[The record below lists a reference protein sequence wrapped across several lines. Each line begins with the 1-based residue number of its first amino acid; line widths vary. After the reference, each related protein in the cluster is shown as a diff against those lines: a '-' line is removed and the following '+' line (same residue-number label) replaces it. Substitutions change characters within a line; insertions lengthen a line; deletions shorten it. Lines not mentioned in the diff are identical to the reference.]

1 LIDIAFF
8 QPEYADTGA
17 YEGRCSMSQALP
29 ARPNLHWLRK
39 TAKQQLHEL
48 RKTNSDAKLAGAQ
61 LALARQ
67 YGFRSWRALKA
78 EVDRLQVL
86 ASSGEQSI
94 AALLRAVGTGQID
107 TVRAML
113 AATPELINA
122 VGPHPFWGGRS
133 QPLHL
138 SIDTKRRDMFDLL
151 IAAGADVNGNNEHN
165 EHWSPLMLTVHFDQ
179 PEMRRMLL
187 ERGATVGL
195 MEALM
200 LEDDA
205 LVEKLLRAGKSALP
219 AIEPNSGSIL
229 AFARTPFAIDRLLE
243 LGVASDRKDRWDTTP
258 IQAMSRLGERGLPLV
273 QHMLKRGIAAE
284 PQEYARMADRET
296 LAALIAA
303 KPDIAKLDSVMMGA
317 VDFGHHDLVSW
328 LLSQGAN
335 ANAHSDWGS
344 QGTALHSA
352 AWNGDLRMVKLL
364 VEAGADITARD
375 AEHNNTPAGWAKV
388 AIEVTNNPDC
398 QDVGDYLA
406 GLKEPTTT

>member
-1 LIDIAFF
+1 LIAIAFF
-8 QPEYADTGA
+8 QPACADTGA

-29 ARPNLHWLRK
+29 ARPNLDWLRK
-39 TAKQQLHEL
+39 TAKQQLHQL
-48 RKTNSDAKLAGAQ
+48 RKTNPDAKLAGAQ
-61 LALARQ
+61 LAVARQ

-78 EVDRLQVL
+78 EVDRRQAL
-86 ASSGEQSI
+86 ASSGDQTV

-113 AATPELINA
+113 AAAPELVNA

-133 QPLHL
+133 QALHL
-138 SIDTKRRDMFDLL
+138 SIDTKRRDIFDLL
-151 IAAGADVNGNNEHN
+151 IAAGADINGNNEHN
-165 EHWSPLMLTVHFDQ
+165 EHWSPLMLTVHWDQ
-179 PEMRRMLL
+179 PEMRRVLL
-187 ERGATVGL
+187 ERGASVGL
-195 MEALM
+195 VEALM

-205 LVEKLLRAGKSALP
+205 LVEKLLRPGKSALP
-219 AIEPNSGSIL
+219 TIEPNSGSIL

-258 IQAMSRLGERGLPLV
+258 IQAMSRLGERGRPLV

-284 PQEYARMADRET
+284 PQEYARMGDKDT

-303 KPDIAKLDSVMMGA
+303 KPETAKLDAVMMGA
-317 VDFGHHDLVSW
+317 VDFGHHDLVTW

-335 ANAHSDWGS
+335 VNAHSNWGS
-344 QGTALHSA
+344 QGSALHSA

-375 AEHNNTPAGWAKV
+375 PEHNNTPAGWAKV

-398 QDVGDYLA
+398 KDVADYLA
-406 GLKEPTTT
+406 RLEDQTPP

>member
-1 LIDIAFF
+1 
-8 QPEYADTGA
+8 
-17 YEGRCSMSQALP
+17 MSQALP
-29 ARPNLHWLRK
+29 ARPNLDWLRK
-39 TAKQQLHEL
+39 TAKQELHEL
-48 RKTNSDAKLAGAQ
+48 RKTNPDAKLAGAQ

-78 EVDRLQVL
+78 EVDRLQAL
-86 ASSGEQSI
+86 ASSDDQTI

-113 AATPELINA
+113 AATPELVNA

-138 SIDTKRRDMFDLL
+138 AIDTKRRDLFDLL

-165 EHWSPLMLTVHFDQ
+165 ERWSPLMLTVHWDQ
-179 PEMRRMLL
+179 PDMRRVLL

-195 MEALM
+195 VEALM

-205 LVEKLLRAGKSALP
+205 LVEKLLRPGKSALP
-219 AIEPNSGSIL
+219 TIEPNSGSIL

-243 LGVASDRKDRWDTTP
+243 LGAAHDRKDRWDTTP
-258 IQAMSRLGERGLPLV
+258 IQAMSRLGPRGQPLV

-284 PQEYARMADRET
+284 PQEYARIGDRDT

-303 KPDIAKLDSVMMGA
+303 QPAVAKLDAVMMGA
-317 VDFGHHDLVSW
+317 VDFGHHDLVAW

-335 ANAHSDWGS
+335 VNAHSDWGS

-364 VEAGADITARD
+364 VEAGADVAARD
-375 AEHNNTPAGWAKV
+375 PEHDNTPVGWARV
-388 AIEVTNNPDC
+388 AIDVTNNPSC
-398 QDVGDYLA
+398 KDVADYLA
-406 GLKEPTTT
+406 RLVGQTPP